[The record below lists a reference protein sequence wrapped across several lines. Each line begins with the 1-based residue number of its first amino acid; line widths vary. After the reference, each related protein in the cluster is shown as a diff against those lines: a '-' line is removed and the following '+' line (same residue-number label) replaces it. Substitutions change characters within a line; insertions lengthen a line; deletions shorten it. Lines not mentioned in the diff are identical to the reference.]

1 MCSKN
6 TDKEV
11 PGEDLFRHM
20 DHVIRTEK
28 LYADSNL
35 QRHDILVRFGLSRRT
50 LCALMSAYA
59 GGQSITAYVNSLRME
74 DAERLVREHPE
85 MSFTG
90 PVQAPLRHDP
100 DRIPPEK
107 LNPQIKKLN
116 YYSQKM
122 RINFV
127 FYSQISIF
135 VAN

>member
-6 TDKEV
+6 IDKEV

-28 LYADSNL
+28 LYADPNL

-74 DAERLVREHPE
+74 DAVCLLREHPE
-85 MSFTG
+85 MSLTDIADKVGLTLATFRDQFKHRFGMT
-90 PVQAPLRHDP
+90 PTEYR
-100 DRIPPEK
+100 
-107 LNPQIKKLN
+107 
-116 YYSQKM
+116 QK
-122 RINFV
+122 N
-127 FYSQISIF
+127 
-135 VAN
+135 